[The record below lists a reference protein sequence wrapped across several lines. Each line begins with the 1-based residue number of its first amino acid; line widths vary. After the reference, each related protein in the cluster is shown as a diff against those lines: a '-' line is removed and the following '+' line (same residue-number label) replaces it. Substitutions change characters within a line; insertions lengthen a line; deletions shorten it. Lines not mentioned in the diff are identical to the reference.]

1 MVIKGLGST
10 LSTQMIWLVE
20 GIRVEKGERE
30 EEEEEEEEEGGQSKV
45 KL

>member
-1 MVIKGLGST
+1 MIIKGLGTT

-30 EEEEEEEEEGGQSKV
+30 EEEEEEGGQSKV
-45 KL
+45 SYR